1 MPITQ
6 AITVTFKEDL
16 MKPGANL
23 VASTLKC
30 ALYSNLATL
39 DQNTTAYTTSN
50 EISSSGTNYTSL
62 IIIAIAVFLFYY
74 LKKKGYFKKMF

>member
-50 EISSSGTNYTSL
+50 EISSSWN
-62 IIIAIAVFLFYY
+62 
-74 LKKKGYFKKMF
+74 